1 MLIVGAK
8 GFAKEVIEV
17 LLQNKYEN
25 EIVLF
30 DDINPDISGILWN
43 KYKILKNE
51 SEVKNYFRQN
61 NNFTLGIGNPILR
74 MKLYNKFNSLGG
86 VITSTIS
93 PLATIG
99 VNDNYIKSG
108 ANIMT
113 GSVLTSSIHIGSCVL
128 INLNCTIGHDC
139 ILGDFVE
146 LSPGVHISG
155 NCMIGN
161 FVNIGTNATILPG
174 IKIGNNVTIGAGSVI
189 TKDIPDN
196 SLVVGVPGKIIKELP
211 QITW

>member
-1 MLIVGAK
+1 
-8 GFAKEVIEV
+8 
-17 LLQNKYEN
+17 
-25 EIVLF
+25 
-30 DDINPDISGILWN
+30 LWN
-43 KYKILKNE
+43 KYRILKTE
-51 SEVKNYFRQN
+51 AEAKNHFIQN
-61 NNFTLGIGNPILR
+61 SNFTLGIGNPLLR
-74 MKLYNKFNSLGG
+74 MKLYNKFKLLGG

-139 ILGDFVE
+139 IIGDYVE
-146 LSPGVHISG
+146 LSPGVHVSG
-155 NCMIGN
+155 NCKIGN

-174 IKIGNNVTIGAGSVI
+174 IKIGNNVTVGAGSVI

-196 SLVVGVPGKIIKELP
+196 SLVVGVPGKVIKELP
-211 QITW
+211 PIVW